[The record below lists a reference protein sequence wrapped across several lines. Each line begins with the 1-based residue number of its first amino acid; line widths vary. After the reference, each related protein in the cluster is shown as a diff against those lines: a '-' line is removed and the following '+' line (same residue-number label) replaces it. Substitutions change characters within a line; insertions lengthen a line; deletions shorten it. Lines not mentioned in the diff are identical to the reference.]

1 MILTINSSSQTVRAA
16 RPTTPRMARPRTP
29 SSHPG
34 TPALSRGV
42 LPSPR
47 LGQGVSLQRVPA
59 PAPDPAP
66 APQRSEHTE
75 RLLSQ
80 LQRYGGLS
88 IQPVSEDS
96 GLGEQ
101 VAREMEGV
109 AKVLTEAAQEVRG

>member
-1 MILTINSSSQTVRAA
+1 
-16 RPTTPRMARPRTP
+16 MARPRTP
-29 SSHPG
+29 SSRPG

-42 LPSPR
+42 VPSPR
-47 LGQGVSLQRVPA
+47 LGHGVSLQRVV
-59 PAPDPAP
+59 APDPAP
-66 APQRSEHTE
+66 TPQRSEHTE